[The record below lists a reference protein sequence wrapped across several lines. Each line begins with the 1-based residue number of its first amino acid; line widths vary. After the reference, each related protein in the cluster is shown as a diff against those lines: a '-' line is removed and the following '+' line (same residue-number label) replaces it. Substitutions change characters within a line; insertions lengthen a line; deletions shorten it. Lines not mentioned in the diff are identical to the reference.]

1 MCTLTGVGHAE
12 LLRWFT
18 AKVGGTSA
26 VNLGGGGQGAAPE
39 AASEPLPQL
48 ARRTTQEPPAA
59 DGEFELPATV
69 RPSQKACPAC
79 GSVMGVAKMGACPG
93 VWCGYTFTKKLVER
107 QQPLAATIA
116 AAEVLKDVDI
126 SQLSGSELSALM
138 RTGRVPSAPGNT
150 GRLDLSARPRKD
162 AVAKAAGGGAPRRE
176 KTPPGTPPGPP
187 PSKRSRSLDVAK
199 SAKRPVVAAAEAAG
213 SPEAATGSPRLLMR
227 DLAAF
232 LEGRPAAVQ
241 QAGWRAR
248 LLE

>member
-12 LLRWFT
+12 LQRWFT

-107 QQPLAATIA
+107 QQVNT
-116 AAEVLKDVDI
+116 
-126 SQLSGSELSALM
+126 
-138 RTGRVPSAPGNT
+138 VP
-150 GRLDLSARPRKD
+150 
-162 AVAKAAGGGAPRRE
+162 
-176 KTPPGTPPGPP
+176 
-187 PSKRSRSLDVAK
+187 
-199 SAKRPVVAAAEAAG
+199 AG
-213 SPEAATGSPRLLMR
+213 SCIA
-227 DLAAF
+227 
-232 LEGRPAAVQ
+232 Q
-241 QAGWRAR
+241 
-248 LLE
+248 

>member
-1 MCTLTGVGHAE
+1 V
-12 LLRWFT
+12 
-18 AKVGGTSA
+18 
-26 VNLGGGGQGAAPE
+26 
-39 AASEPLPQL
+39 
-48 ARRTTQEPPAA
+48 
-59 DGEFELPATV
+59 
-69 RPSQKACPAC
+69 
-79 GSVMGVAKMGACPG
+79 
-93 VWCGYTFTKKLVER
+93 
-107 QQPLAATIA
+107 QPLAATIA

-126 SQLSGSELSALM
+126 SQLSGSELSVLM

-150 GRLDLSARPRKD
+150 GKLDLSARPRKD

-187 PSKRSRSLDVAK
+187 PSKRSRSPDVAK

-213 SPEAATGSPRLLMR
+213 SPEAATGAPRLLMR